1 MHMIEFFTFLTEV
14 FVGSLLVMSILCFL
28 YCKKEK

>member
-14 FVGSLLVMSILCFL
+14 FVGSLSVMLILYFL
-28 YCKKEK
+28 YCREE